1 VARPGK
7 LVKDAPAY
15 RRMAAILFVRRNESA
30 VYFEDAVDV
39 SETLA
44 FIEAWNAKPGA
55 PHLTLFTLLLFGMA
69 RTLHEHPR
77 LNRFVAG
84 RKLYQRDGVWLSFAA
99 KKSMEPKAPLVEVKR
114 QFLEKETLADFLGD
128 MQSRMSEARSDAVSK
143 LDREVAW
150 FLKIPHLLLIFFVRM
165 VSVVD
170 FFGLLPAS
178 FIRDDPFFA
187 SAFLANLGSVGG
199 SAAYHHLYEYGDIPL
214 FCVLGRVKEEAAV
227 VNGSPAVRKIARL
240 RFSYDERIEDGF
252 NAIRALATLREK
264 LERPTSF
271 IS

>member
-1 VARPGK
+1 
-7 LVKDAPAY
+7 
-15 RRMAAILFVRRNESA
+15 
-30 VYFEDAVDV
+30 
-39 SETLA
+39 
-44 FIEAWNAKPGA
+44 
-55 PHLTLFTLLLFGMA
+55 
-69 RTLHEHPR
+69 
-77 LNRFVAG
+77 
-84 RKLYQRDGVWLSFAA
+84 
-99 KKSMEPKAPLVEVKR
+99 VKR
-114 QFLEKETLADFLGD
+114 QFLEKDTLSDFLND
-128 MQSRMSEARSDAVSK
+128 MQSRMTEARGDALSK

-199 SAAYHHLYEYGDIPL
+199 AAAYHHLYEYGDIPL
-214 FCVLGRVKEEAAV
+214 FCVLGRVREEV
-227 VNGSPAVRKIARL
+227 VARGGKPEVRKIARL

-264 LERPTSF
+264 LERASTF
-271 IS
+271 VTHD